1 LKIAGSDCDGR
12 ATEPDLRFF
21 PAGACLYYGDI
32 LKRYSFGKNE
42 RLVANEQFKAV
53 LKGNLSA
60 GDALLTV
67 YMRQNE
73 CGYPRLG
80 VSVGKSA
87 GNAVLR
93 NRLKR
98 LVRESFRLNREKL
111 EQGFDYVVMISPR
124 FSNRSK
130 KAGTTARRRVTFER
144 IERSFLA
151 LAERLKHKKR

>member
-1 LKIAGSDCDGR
+1 MKIANFT
-12 ATEPDLRFF
+12 ATAEQPSRICVFL
-21 PAGACLYYGDI
+21 PLELVYTIGDI
-32 LKRYSFGKNE
+32 LKRYSFGKSE

-73 CGYPRLG
+73 CGYSRLG

-98 LVRESFRLNREKL
+98 LVREAFRLNKEKL
-111 EQGFDYVVMISPR
+111 EQGFDYVVMFSPR
-124 FSNRSK
+124 FSNRAK